1 MGMYNK
7 QGKCGKRPE
16 NNQTSCDINHRV
28 SVDFEPAHSL
38 GRNIY
43 FIYILEM
50 SEYNVVAF

>member
-1 MGMYNK
+1 MYNK

-16 NNQTSCDINHRV
+16 NNQTSYDINHRV